1 MWFPSATSPQPVCTV
16 QVDTFETVRENAGA
30 LLASLAQHFEGRQ
43 LDTLFAKLEA
53 SAAKPQADH
62 LQIMQLLFKLSGP
75 ARVSASVG

>member
-1 MWFPSATSPQPVCTV
+1 M

-75 ARVSASVG
+75 ARVSASTSWYLLGVRGLQ